1 MKGSGVGFSA
11 EEFIYVLDVISCG
24 WVGWWEV
31 ECVGGACVSMNG
43 ALPVHKGAE
52 RKYKEGNVSAA
63 TTFIN
68 VEPSDVF
75 VVVDVMTNERRC
87 NEGVED
93 IIV

>member
-1 MKGSGVGFSA
+1 
-11 EEFIYVLDVISCG
+11 
-24 WVGWWEV
+24 
-31 ECVGGACVSMNG
+31 MNG